1 MLQEIAS
8 VDRVTA
14 NCHPCRRLLPTGRSA
29 PCPQRTRPKTIPLKL
44 ENLRED
50 VRRWGWKCSLFL
62 RIVSRLRKLA
72 GLHLYRVG
80 LRPLVWQERQLD
92 GISVRIASP
101 EELLQAASDPALDMH
116 PDFVHSALARGDF
129 AIGAFEGDRLVGYAW
144 RTFTAAPDVDGL
156 WVRVDRPC
164 HYLYKGFT
172 LPSHRGRH
180 IQVAIPLFSDR
191 YFLAR
196 GYTSEVGIVDIA
208 NFASINNGKRLGRR
222 KVGYAGYVK
231 WFRRCIPFRTPAVK
245 RLGLQFFKHDPGPA
259 QESSPA
265 ELAPVLEAVDATS
278 APVFRRLK
286 NPRRRLQ
293 DDMLPLR
300 TTGDGER

>member
-1 MLQEIAS
+1 MSAAYEAKPIA
-8 VDRVTA
+8 
-14 NCHPCRRLLPTGRSA
+14 
-29 PCPQRTRPKTIPLKL
+29 LKF
-44 ENLRED
+44 ENFRED
-50 VRRWGWKCSLFL
+50 VRRWGWKRSLFL
-62 RIVSRLRKLA
+62 RLVSRLRTLV

-80 LRPLVWQERQLD
+80 LRPLVRQARQLD

-101 EELLQAASDPALDMH
+101 DELLQAASDPALDMRA
-116 PDFVHSALARGDF
+116 DFVRSALARGDF

-144 RTFTAAPDVDGL
+144 RTFTAAPDVDDL

-191 YFLAR
+191 YFLDQ

-222 KVGYAGYVK
+222 KIGHAGYVK
-231 WFRRCIPFRTPAVK
+231 WFGRCIPFRTPAVK
-245 RLGLQFFKHDPGPA
+245 RIGFQFFKPLPGRA
-259 QESSPA
+259 AESSA
-265 ELAPVLEAVDATS
+265 AEAV
-278 APVFRRLK
+278 PV
-286 NPRRRLQ
+286 
-293 DDMLPLR
+293 DMLAAAN
-300 TTGDGER
+300 TTSVTASGA

>member
-1 MLQEIAS
+1 M
-8 VDRVTA
+8 
-14 NCHPCRRLLPTGRSA
+14 SA
-29 PCPQRTRPKTIPLKL
+29 AHAPKAIPLKL

-50 VRRWGWKCSLFL
+50 VKRWGWKCSLFL

-80 LRPLVWQERQLD
+80 LRTLVRQAQRLD

-101 EELLQAASDPALDMH
+101 EELLQAASDPDLDMR
-116 PDFVHSALARGDF
+116 PDFVRSALVRGDF

-156 WVRVDRPC
+156 WVRVDPPC

-191 YFLAR
+191 YFLDR
-196 GYTSEVGIVDIA
+196 GYTSEVGIVDVA
-208 NFASINNGKRLGRR
+208 NFASLYNGKRLGRQ
-222 KVGYAGYVK
+222 KIGYAGYLK
-231 WFRRCIPFRTPAVK
+231 WFGRCITFRTPAVK
-245 RLGLQFFKHDPGPA
+245 RIGFQFFKPGRGPA
-259 QESSPA
+259 EESPVA
-265 ELAPVLEAVDATS
+265 EPVPVGMLETPDTRV
-278 APVFRRLK
+278 PVSGR
-286 NPRRRLQ
+286 
-293 DDMLPLR
+293 
-300 TTGDGER
+300 